1 MEGLLDTGCLAGD
14 FVARRIVDKYNIKPT
29 LQSTAKLSVC
39 SGLDHTCYDMSKSV
53 IVSVNFFNE
62 RVNKINTFEIEAII
76 LDSSP
81 LALIIGRSTIKKYGR
96 VRQIPSQFEDINTV
110 LITEG
115 KTSEHVNKRCGC
127 QPKEDLLPSRSIPKG
142 QPLTSP

>member
-1 MEGLLDTGCLAGD
+1 MEGLLDTGNLAGD
-14 FVARRIVDKYNIKPT
+14 FVARRIVDKYNIKPI
-29 LQSTAKLSVC
+29 LQSTAKLPVC
-39 SGLDHTCYDMSKSV
+39 SGLDNTCYDISKSV

-62 RVNKINTFEIEAII
+62 RVNKIDNFEIKAII

-81 LALIIGRSTIKKYGR
+81 LDLIIGRSTIKKYGL

-110 LITEG
+110 LITENT
-115 KTSEHVNKRCGC
+115 TSEHVNKRCGC

-142 QPLTSP
+142 